1 MSTRDKTL
9 APRIDG
15 GELQEALLRRART
28 LANIGK
34 KIEGQHGKDALARV
48 VNDIDFA
55 TDPQATL
62 ADKHRLPLSR
72 PRVDVAEA
80 ALHLNASIREAKLAL
95 RALGID
101 WQDEPARVDRA
112 A

>member
-28 LANIGK
+28 LENIGK
-34 KIEGQHGKDALARV
+34 KIQGRHGLDAIA
-48 VNDIDFA
+48 DIELEVDFA
-55 TDPQATL
+55 TDPQASL
-62 ADKHRLPLSR
+62 ADKHRLPLSK

>member
-1 MSTRDKTL
+1 MSDTPTL
-9 APRIDG
+9 APCIDT
-15 GELQEALLRRART
+15 GEITKAVLHRART

-34 KIEGQHGKDALARV
+34 KVQGKDGLDALARV
-48 VNDIDFA
+48 EQDIDFA

-62 ADKHRLPLSR
+62 ADKHRVPLSR

-80 ALHLNASIREAKLAL
+80 ALHLNAAIREATLAL
-95 RALGID
+95 QALGIA
-101 WQDEPARVDRA
+101 WQDEPARFNRA

>member
-28 LANIGK
+28 LENLGK
-34 KIEGQHGKDALARV
+34 KIQGEHGKNALARI

-55 TDPQATL
+55 TDPQATVS
-62 ADKHRLPLSR
+62 DKHKLPLSR

-80 ALHLNASIREAKLAL
+80 AIHLQAAIREGKLAL
-95 RALGID
+95 QALGID
-101 WQDEPARVDRA
+101 WKAEVDRGA
-112 A
+112 